1 MQHHIAG
8 TSPDPN
14 VALALLGRALPDKR
28 LRIGLLC
35 STRHIER
42 WAFEAVATMLGAPG
56 FDVCGGVIWNHP
68 PETEALTLSARAFA
82 AYHSRCPVPTLLQPA
97 DLTRLVAVQTF
108 DGVKARANLESM
120 NLDVVISLD
129 GKLPR
134 ERSEGLARYG
144 VWSVVWG
151 DPLQPLRAP
160 AFFWELHDDAV
171 VTCAALVAHTERF
184 DTARLLH
191 RIACATAPSVYY
203 TKNAEET
210 PAAMKR
216 IVIRRLYDLLIDG
229 WEHVT
234 SDRIECPA
242 SVAAVVPDPLRLGAF
257 LAKRTAVSAIMRRRG
272 RRGQGRWFVSYRTDS
287 KKFTHLRDRF
297 TPEDFEELPPPGPR
311 HACADPFV
319 VSTDGSDAIFVEDIL
334 PDGRG
339 RLAVY
344 SRERSGSW
352 QPSPAVI
359 FDRPEHLSYPCV
371 FENEG
376 EHYLIPESSA
386 ARRVELWRAV
396 KFPHQWTLETVYA
409 EGVGL
414 VDTTPVQVDGRWYF
428 FTTAVGPDASAME
441 LFIFHSETLRGPWQA
456 HPMNPVCADVRA
468 ARMAG
473 HFFRRNDRLIRPA
486 QDCSGVYGRAIRLH
500 EVLRLTPT
508 EYAEREVERIEPS
521 WHAQSERTHTINATG
536 SIEVIDGWRRYRR

>member
-1 MQHHIAG
+1 MQHHVAG
-8 TSPDPN
+8 WSRDPN
-14 VALALLGRALPDKR
+14 VALALLGRTVPDRR

-35 STRHIER
+35 STTHVER
-42 WAFEAVATMLGAPG
+42 WAFEAVAAMLEAPG
-56 FDVCGGVIWNHP
+56 LDVCGGVIWSQG
-68 PETEALTLSARAFA
+68 PETQAPTLSGRAFA
-82 AYHSRCPVPTLLQPA
+82 AYRSRCPVPKLLRPV
-97 DLTRLVAVQTF
+97 DLTPLVAVQPLS
-108 DGVKARANLESM
+108 GSRARATLESM
-120 NLDVVISLD
+120 NLDVVVSLD
-129 GKLPR
+129 GRLPR
-134 ERSEGLARYG
+134 ERSTGLARYG

-160 AFFWELHDDAV
+160 AFFWELHDEAA

-184 DTARLLH
+184 DAGRLLH
-191 RIACATAPSVYY
+191 RIACTTARSVYY

-216 IVIRRLYDLLIDG
+216 ILIRRLYDLLIHG

-234 SDRIECPA
+234 SARIECST
-242 SVAAVVPDPLRLGAF
+242 SVAARGPNLLQLGAF
-257 LAKRTAVSAIMRRRG
+257 LGRRAGGSAIERARS

-287 KKFTHLRDRF
+287 QKFTHLRDRF
-297 TPEDFEELPPPGPR
+297 TPEDFQELPSPAPH

-319 VSTDGSDAIFVEDIL
+319 VSTNGSDAIFVEDIL
-334 PDGRG
+334 PNGRG

-344 SRERSGSW
+344 ARERSGRW
-352 QPSPAVI
+352 PPSPAVI
-359 FDRPEHLSYPCV
+359 LDRAQHLSYPCV
-371 FENEG
+371 LENDG

-396 KFPHQWTLETVYA
+396 KFPYQWTLDTLYA
-409 EGVGL
+409 EDVAL

-441 LFIFHSETLRGPWQA
+441 LFIFHADTLRGPWQA
-456 HPMNPVCADVRA
+456 HRRNPVCSDVRA

-473 HFFRRNDRLIRPA
+473 HFFRRNNRLIRPA

-508 EYAEREVERIEPS
+508 EYAEHEVERIEPS

-536 SIEVIDGWRRYRR
+536 SVEVIDGWRRDRR